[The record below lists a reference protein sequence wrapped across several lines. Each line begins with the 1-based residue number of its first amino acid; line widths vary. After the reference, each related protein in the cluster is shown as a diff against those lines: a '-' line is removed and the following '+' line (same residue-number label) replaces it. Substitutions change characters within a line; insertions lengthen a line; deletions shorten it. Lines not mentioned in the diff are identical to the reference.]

1 MTNDYF
7 RYFIGFAASQVIPP
21 DAIAIVEVYTTW
33 PMDAITRHELFVDTL
48 TNWSTQTPEGQQL
61 VAELDGPAT
70 IGAILDSLDSLC
82 VSSLEFWLSQ
92 AGLFGFKRTVVSA
105 VFDLDL
111 EIIG

>member
-1 MTNDYF
+1 MTNDTYH
-7 RYFIGFAASQVIPP
+7 YFIGFAASQVLPP
-21 DAIAIVEVYTTW
+21 DAIAIVEVYTSW
-33 PMDAITRHELFVDTL
+33 PMDAFTRHELFVDTL
-48 TNWSTQTPEGQQL
+48 TNWTTQTPEGEQL
-61 VAELDGPAT
+61 MADLDGPAT